1 MHAMEPVARGRTE
14 KSFSYVVR
22 APGSDGFD
30 VMNVDVKIDT
40 CWVFQDVE
48 DGGEEPGCLPAAGS
62 PDTDAGVLRKQL
74 ESSEQKLLAAVD
86 KHVMSESRL
95 RSRIQELELSE
106 RQLLQSVDQLN
117 ARVLQERSDAARA
130 QEKLQA
136 LRDELASQVLEKERA
151 ARRQRWRLR
160 RLRERLRR
168 KDEALGRQAAALE
181 RCRGTQR
188 RQLALV
194 REQERGLREQVRR
207 LEQDVRR
214 LCHAAGLLLAE
225 LDAPA
230 ARGPRA
236 LCPAGPGGE
245 AEELRALRAR
255 AERGERERDEAARRL
270 REQRATERRL
280 RGQLEDLRCCIYEL
294 KLSEIGLQGQ
304 VEDLAQQNRS
314 LREELGAQAPGESAR
329 STASAGQCSPDAL
342 SQLQDEPL
350 ALPGEGAL
358 DACRS
363 RGLQTTLCSHGAPGL
378 RSSTG
383 QPSEA
388 CCSRDRVGAGRGP
401 CVVVAGLEATDETLE
416 DVTGSDRGRRT
427 PAETSLDAQTF
438 LLICGCPPGQYRD
451 GSLLPVELAGI
462 SEQRLAAAQVLVQ
475 TSTLPPWGPA
485 GDPPS
490 LPPLLLLQE
499 ASPQESQMRRTL
511 DARFPPAPR
520 AGGPTC
526 RNPHWRRGQNAS
538 LCHEPPQI
546 SSHKFKSSVKGA
558 WKEGGGPPEWR
569 TEERGARR
577 SRGRKE
583 ADLGDES
590 KLSQEIRDNPSPGD
604 GVRAPEG
611 EPVENGASESQ
622 ASVSCPWPR
631 PKLPWPLLQ
640 EEASVSTEGPAPLSR
655 RRREGGL
662 SSLEEEEAPPARA
675 QGSQR
680 PSPGGTQLLAGQ
692 GEEETLMWSADAL
705 NLQEESPGDQRQG
718 EKEEKASRLE
728 GARLGHRD
736 VPGEPGPEEREHQ
749 ETLSPVAEGGLTLT
763 PRSALPPRGTEP
775 TSDPWALSQQP
786 DRSELRRDEFGKE
799 AEASSQQLSILQ
811 RGGGG
816 RWWPTSTPAG
826 GSKSLARKQHSPPEN
841 AHSQQ
846 ALATQ
851 GSDICLA
858 REVRPGG
865 TGEEVGPGGT
875 EVLGTSTALPGM
887 VPDLDDVGPG
897 PEWPSEL
904 GGNQPSQPLRA
915 LEEEKRRFHQLISGL
930 KRERSQV
937 LRDNAE
943 LRGDRERCRRKAC
956 ALEEERERTVTEI
969 AALEQDNSMLLGD
982 IARLKRELAQY
993 RQVVSDLEDC
1003 NGKSY
1008 GKISEL
1014 EEENEQ
1020 LKGRLAQ
1027 LQRATAE
1034 SARKSKG
1041 VMEHVTM
1048 ENRELKAL
1056 ISELGVTYKEL
1067 MKGVVLGV
1075 EDTVQAFRG
1084 ENAHLLSRI
1093 RVLETEVALG
1103 ASTAGGR
1110 LVRAEEGP
1118 QGESKMV
1125 GGKGGAVERGVQV
1138 TQLSGQL
1145 TAEAHGPPL
1154 EEKPGLAGRWMG
1166 PSLRMENSRNDGNS
1180 AASSLVGGSAK
1191 VSSAPRGN
1199 IDGAGAREAR
1209 LEKEEKRPWCS
1220 ADPGRA
1226 LRASNGPQ
1234 GTETDTPKED
1244 LRLCIGHLQHQVL
1257 TLRCQLRDQ
1266 ASAHWV
1272 LQVSHAEA
1280 TRLRDQL
1287 KGELEELQRKQ
1298 HEANSAVAPLKA
1310 KLASLVQKCR
1320 ERNRLITH
1328 LLRELHRRGAED
1340 HLLSE
1345 TARGMVDD
1353 VALAEYAAAFLAPA
1367 LPETSHRLDV
1377 ESETAAAV
1385 RAQKYLPKPKTD
1397 SVIIQRPLHS
1407 ESWPVPE
1414 AEWPAQN
1421 TARPDSPKLPPPSGP
1436 TPGPGACPCPAAAAV
1451 EPACPAR
1458 RPQGEGGLSC
1468 PVLRADDPPP
1478 PSELLSPA
1486 RILAFHKELTR
1497 SIRSNAQVHQSP
1509 LEL

>member
-1 MHAMEPVARGRTE
+1 MPACKTRGVHSYCMMCVPVKPKASEILINHSPVLALLRGCCPTQSEGTAASWKSPESQSRRSTSWPEVLTRELLHAMEPAARGRTE

-48 DGGEEPGCLPAAGS
+48 DGGEGPGCLPAAGS

-207 LEQDVRR
+207 LERDPGTR
-214 LCHAAGLLLAE
+214 LPPEWLE
-225 LDAPA
+225 
-230 ARGPRA
+230 
-236 LCPAGPGGE
+236 E
-245 AEELRALRAR
+245 ASS
-255 AERGERERDEAARRL
+255 
-270 REQRATERRL
+270 
-280 RGQLEDLRCCIYEL
+280 QLPSCVFL
-294 KLSEIGLQGQ
+294 K
-304 VEDLAQQNRS
+304 
-314 LREELGAQAPGESAR
+314 
-329 STASAGQCSPDAL
+329 DAL
-342 SQLQDEPL
+342 SQLHDEPL

-363 RGLQTTLCSHGAPGL
+363 RGLQTTLCSHGAPGP
-378 RSSTG
+378 RSSAG

-388 CCSRDRVGAGRGP
+388 CCSWDRVGAGRGP

-416 DVTGSDRGRRT
+416 DVPGSDRGRRT
-427 PAETSLDAQTF
+427 LAEPSLDAQTF
-438 LLICGCPPGQYRD
+438 LLICGCPPRQYRD

-490 LPPLLLLQE
+490 LPPLLLLRE

-526 RNPHWRRGQNAS
+526 RNPHWRRDQNAS

-546 SSHKFKSSVKGA
+546 SSHKFKSPRDVKGA

-569 TEERGARR
+569 TEEWGARR

-590 KLSQEIRDNPSPGD
+590 KLSQESRDNPSLGD

-611 EPVENGASESQ
+611 QLVENRASETQ
-622 ASVSCPWPR
+622 ASVPCPWPR

-640 EEASVSTEGPAPLSR
+640 EEAPVSTEGPAPLSR
-655 RRREGGL
+655 RWREGGL
-662 SSLEEEEAPPARA
+662 LSPEEEEAPPARA

-692 GEEETLMWSADAL
+692 GEEETLVWSANAP

-718 EKEEKASRLE
+718 EKEEKAPPLE
-728 GARLGHRD
+728 GSPLAHRD

-749 ETLSPVAEGGLTLT
+749 ETLSPVAEGGLTLS
-763 PRSALPPRGTEP
+763 PRSAFPPRGTEP

-799 AEASSQQLSILQ
+799 AEASSQQLSLLQ

-846 ALATQ
+846 ALANQ

-865 TGEEVGPGGT
+865 TDEEVGPGGT
-875 EVLGTSTALPGM
+875 EDLGTSTVLPGM
-887 VPDLDDVGPG
+887 VPDSDDVGPG
-897 PEWPSEL
+897 PGWPSEL

-915 LEEEKRRFHQLISGL
+915 LEEERRSFHRLISGL

-943 LRGDRERCRRKAC
+943 LRGDRERCRRKVC
-956 ALEEERERTVTEI
+956 ALEEEQERNVTKM
-969 AALEQDNSMLLGD
+969 AVLEQDNSMLVGD
-982 IARLKRELAQY
+982 IALLKRELAQY

-1056 ISELGVTYKEL
+1056 ISELGVSYKEL
-1067 MKGVVLGV
+1067 MKGVVVGI

-1125 GGKGGAVERGVQV
+1125 GGKEGAVERGVQV

-1166 PSLRMENSRNDGNS
+1166 PSLRTENSRNDGNS
-1180 AASSLVGGSAK
+1180 AASSLVGGSAE

-1234 GTETDTPKED
+1234 GTETDAPKED

-1266 ASAHWV
+1266 ASAHRV
-1272 LQVSHAEA
+1272 LQVSHGEA

-1345 TARGMVDD
+1345 MARGMVDD
-1353 VALAEYAAAFLAPA
+1353 VALAEYAATFLAPA
-1367 LPETSHRLDV
+1367 LPETSHHLDV

-1385 RAQKYLPKPKTD
+1385 RAQTYLPKPKTD

-1451 EPACPAR
+1451 EPASPAR
-1458 RPQGEGGLSC
+1458 RPRGEGGLSC

-1486 RILAFHKELTR
+1486 RILAFHKELTQ
-1497 SIRSNAQVHQSP
+1497 SIRSNAQVHRSP